1 MSRVR
6 ITMDNAALRDVAT
19 STTAQEPEFDIRAT
33 QVVRRVGAS
42 HGGRPV
48 DEVYETLRA
57 SLLQIPGVQK
67 FDETQ
72 IRRCATRISERQDPL
87 PRR

>member
-1 MSRVR
+1 MPRVR

-19 STTAQEPEFDIRAT
+19 GAATREPGFDVRAV

-67 FDETQ
+67 FDEAQ
-72 IRRCATRISERQDPL
+72 IRGCATRISQWQDPL
-87 PRR
+87 PKS

>member
-1 MSRVR
+1 MPRVR
-6 ITMDNAALRDVAT
+6 ITMDNAALRDVA
-19 STTAQEPEFDIRAT
+19 AGAAAREPGFDVRAT

-42 HGGRPV
+42 HSGRPV

-72 IRRCATRISERQDPL
+72 IRRCATLISERQDPL